1 MHAKIYANLE
11 ECMLGV
17 EDAVVCVGAAAPII
31 FSSAP
36 VTSGS
41 LLLFV
46 ILHVVNSIET
56 MTANDHVTS

>member
-1 MHAKIYANLE
+1 
-11 ECMLGV
+11 MLGRGCR
-17 EDAVVCVGAAAPII
+17 VVCVGAAAPII

-46 ILHVVNSIET
+46 IPLVVNSIET
-56 MTANDHVTS
+56 MAANDHVTS

>member
-1 MHAKIYANLE
+1 M
-11 ECMLGV
+11 
-17 EDAVVCVGAAAPII
+17 VCVGAAAPII

-56 MTANDHVTS
+56 MTANVSTYVRGISTSTYIT